1 MCEIV
6 DWVDVEWPDALKKCL
21 VKLWQMYEME
31 STGRVADASDAAEI
45 FYEVSEEK
53 KELEAENKNLQAV
66 LNGTLSGAMVEGNA
80 QKLLDIQKLM
90 IQKAEKQRDQLKE
103 EKKKLEYYIADLLNA
118 GNVNKDKL
126 QRMKEVL
133 DEQCYVALIS
143 GANTASRL
151 VVVCESV
158 PCFHN

>member
-31 STGRVADASDAAEI
+31 STGRVADASDAAEKI
-45 FYEVSEEK
+45 YKVSKEK

-90 IQKAEKQRDQLKE
+90 IQTSEKQRGQLDVD
-103 EKKKLEYYIADLLNA
+103 KKKLEYYIADLLNA
-118 GNVNKDKL
+118 GDVNKDKL
-126 QRMKEVL
+126 QRMKEIL
-133 DEQCYVALIS
+133 DE
-143 GANTASRL
+143 
-151 VVVCESV
+151 
-158 PCFHN
+158 